1 MSSRNRSELLKSV
14 MQVLA
19 ILCLIAFFAVVAHKA
34 IVDLSALAQ
43 RYPGSEF
50 WPALGRYLLR
60 NLGGG

>member
-1 MSSRNRSELLKSV
+1 
-14 MQVLA
+14 
-19 ILCLIAFFAVVAHKA
+19 VVAHKA